1 MDNQNF
7 TTTVL
12 VNQSPKEVFNAIN
25 NVRGWWSEDIE
36 GRTDKLGEVF
46 NYHFKDIHRCEIRIA
61 EMIPDQ
67 KVVWFVEDNDFNF
80 VQDKSEWIGTKI
92 VFEIAKQDNMT
103 QIVFTHIGLVPE
115 YECYNVCHD
124 AWTGFI
130 QNSLKD
136 LIVTGKGQPNPKEGV
151 NSINSENLKKW
162 KID

>member
-36 GRTDKLGEVF
+36 GRTDKLGE
-46 NYHFKDIHRCEIRIA
+46 
-61 EMIPDQ
+61 MIPDQ

-92 VFEIAKQDNMT
+92 VFEIAKQDNKT

>member
-67 KVVWFVEDNDFNF
+67 KVVWLVEDNDFSF
-80 VQDKSEWIGTKI
+80 VQDKSEWIGTKM
-92 VFEIAKQDNMT
+92 VFEIAKQGNKT
-103 QIVFTHIGLVPE
+103 LIVFTHIGLVPE

-130 QNSLKD
+130 ENSLKD